1 MDIRKSMLPVLQ
13 PSGGEE
19 EINAIREVIESGW
32 WGKGPKVAEFE
43 EKFAKMVGHK
53 YAIAVTSASHGQDLV
68 MKALGMKGVDV
79 INPAISFIATA
90 MIPLWN
96 DFTTNIVDVKRDTL
110 CINPDDVERY
120 KKPNSE
126 ILIAVDEAGVLADY
140 EGLRKVFGGFILEDC
155 AHSCWTPGA
164 GLGGACAV
172 WSFQAVKTMPMGD
185 GGMITTDD
193 KKLADKCREM
203 TWFGVSSTWSR
214 ASGQTPGYAWDYQVD
229 ILGYKYYMID
239 IMAAIGLEQMKKL
252 PKHLEFRRYIQSRY
266 NNELNSLIERPP
278 HSETVQYYVGRVPS
292 EHRDKLIDYLTDKK
306 IHTSVHFKPLYL
318 YSPLK
323 QDRKYPVCDS
333 EWTKLISLPCHNN
346 MKDEDIDYVVYW
358 VNKYFEENF

>member
-1 MDIRKSMLPVLQ
+1 MDIREKMLPVLQ
-13 PSGGEE
+13 PKGGKE
-19 EINAIREVIESGW
+19 EIAALTEVIESGW

-68 MKALGMKGVDV
+68 MKAMGWKGIDV

-96 DFTTNIVDVKRDTL
+96 GFTSNIVDVKRDTL
-110 CINPDDVERY
+110 CIDPQDVEKY

-126 ILIAVDEAGVLADY
+126 LLIAVDEAGVLADY

-164 GLGGACAV
+164 GLGGDCAV

-193 KKLADKCREM
+193 KELADKCREL

-229 ILGYKYYMID
+229 LLGYKYYMID
-239 IMAAIGLEQMKKL
+239 IMAAIGLEQV
-252 PKHLEFRRYIQSRY
+252 
-266 NNELNSLIERPP
+266 
-278 HSETVQYYVGRVPS
+278 T
-292 EHRDKLIDYLTDKK
+292 
-306 IHTSVHFKPLYL
+306 
-318 YSPLK
+318 
-323 QDRKYPVCDS
+323 
-333 EWTKLISLPCHNN
+333 
-346 MKDEDIDYVVYW
+346 
-358 VNKYFEENF
+358 

>member
-1 MDIRKSMLPVLQ
+1 MCIRDS
-13 PSGGEE
+13 
-19 EINAIREVIESGW
+19 IESGW

-68 MKALGMKGVDV
+68 MKAMGWKGIDV

-96 DFTTNIVDVKRDTL
+96 GFTTNIVDVKRDTL
-110 CINPDDVERY
+110 CIDPQDVEKY

-126 ILIAVDEAGVLADY
+126 LLIAVDEAGVLADY

-155 AHSCWTPGA
+155 AHSCWTEGA
-164 GLGGACAV
+164 GLGGDCAV

-193 KKLADKCREM
+193 KELADKCREL

-229 ILGYKYYMID
+229 MLGYKYYM
-239 IMAAIGLEQMKKL
+239 L
-252 PKHLEFRRYIQSRY
+252 
-266 NNELNSLIERPP
+266 SLIHICSCR
-278 HSETVQYYVGRVPS
+278 RA
-292 EHRDKLIDYLTDKK
+292 I
-306 IHTSVHFKPLYL
+306 
-318 YSPLK
+318 
-323 QDRKYPVCDS
+323 
-333 EWTKLISLPCHNN
+333 
-346 MKDEDIDYVVYW
+346 
-358 VNKYFEENF
+358 